1 MSTTNLRSLQTDQP
15 RYGSLQ
21 RQEFGR
27 IALLGIALTLFTI
40 FLLFPFYWM
49 VMTSFRDGSE
59 LFNIGSNPLI
69 PRKFTLQYYDELLTQ
84 THFLVW
90 MGNSLY
96 VSAIASAIAMVLG
109 TLAAYSLGRLRYK
122 GGGFAALLVFSTY
135 LIPPALLF
143 IPLNSVVNF
152 LGLSDKLWSL
162 IITYLTFLVPF
173 ISWMLSSYFKGLP
186 PDLVDSALIDGAT
199 RIQAM
204 FTIDLPLVLPGLV
217 SVFFFAFTLSWSEYL
232 YAYTFVRIPLSQTV
246 AVGVVNQMQIG
257 DIYFWG
263 QLMAGAVM
271 GSVPVVIIYSF
282 LMDYYLAGL
291 TAGSVKG

>member
-1 MSTTNLRSLQTDQP
+1 MSAAIVRKRELPYGVRMQRLGRNVLVAISLF
-15 RYGSLQ
+15 L
-21 RQEFGR
+21 F
-27 IALLGIALTLFTI
+27 LL
-40 FLLFPFYWM
+40 FLLFPFYLM
-49 VMTSFRDGSE
+49 VMTSVRDGSE
-59 LFNIGSNPLI
+59 LFRPDTNPLI
-69 PRKFTLQYYDELLTQ
+69 TRSFTLQYYWELLTQ
-84 THFLVW
+84 TQYLRWV
-90 MGNSLY
+90 GNSAY
-96 VSAIASAIAMVLG
+96 VALIASAIAMSLG
-109 TLAAYSLGRLRYK
+109 VLAAYSLGRLRFK
-122 GGGFAALLVFSTY
+122 GAGFAAVVVFCTY

-143 IPLNSVVNF
+143 IPLNTVVNF
-152 LGLSDKLWSL
+152 LGLSNNLWSL

-186 PDLVDSALIDGAT
+186 TDLVDSALIDGAT

-204 FTIDLPLVLPGLV
+204 YLIDLPLVLPGLV

-232 YAYTFVRIPLSQTV
+232 YAYTFVRIPSSQTV